1 MALFSSFG
9 ERLSYKD
16 VIWLDGAFAAAH
28 INYGKSPVF
37 AGCDGRELAKDSRLG
52 SLSEVEH
59 IDDVLERVRDFSG
72 TENDCK
78 KSDQIDLWKHY
89 WIEYINAFDALTSV
103 LPNSVVTAF
112 VGRQSVELG
121 FKYLLLVRTGMPLL
135 GHNLGKLSRA
145 LLCGSSETN
154 GGYLDYVVDFCE
166 EYSRYIEGEH
176 PEYFRF
182 PDYKANE
189 FFAGNRLDI
198 PWLSYNFALILL
210 KLIHFAGLDDEVLAS

>member
-9 ERLSYKD
+9 ESLSYQS
-16 VIWLDGAFAAAH
+16 VLQLDGAFATAH

-37 AGCDGRELAKDSRLG
+37 VDLDGRELAQGSREG
-52 SLSEVEH
+52 SLSEEEH
-59 IDDVLERVRDFSG
+59 IDDVLACVRDFNG
-72 TENDCK
+72 TESDCK
-78 KSDQIDLWKHY
+78 QQDRIELWKCY
-89 WIEYINAFDALTSV
+89 WLEYIHAFDV
-103 LPNSVVTAF
+103 LASELPDSVVTAF
-112 VGRQSVELG
+112 VGRQAVELG
-121 FKYLLLVRTGMPLL
+121 FKYLLLVRTGRPLL

-145 LLCGSSETN
+145 LLCGSSETD
-154 GGYLDYVVDFCE
+154 GGYLDYVVEFCE

-210 KLIHFAGLDDEVLAS
+210 KLIHFAGLDDEVLTS